1 MTYKPQKFRTDY
13 CALESIVSSC
23 EKRRI
28 WVMWG
33 KEGMDSR
40 GTNKEEPTGSGEP
53 LDQGGRGRAYI

>member
-1 MTYKPQKFRTDY
+1 
-13 CALESIVSSC
+13 
-23 EKRRI
+23 
-28 WVMWG
+28 MWG